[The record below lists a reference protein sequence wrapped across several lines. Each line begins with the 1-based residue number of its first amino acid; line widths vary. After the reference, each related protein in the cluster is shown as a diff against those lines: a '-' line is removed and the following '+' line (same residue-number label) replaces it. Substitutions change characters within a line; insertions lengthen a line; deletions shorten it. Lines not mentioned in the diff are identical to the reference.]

1 MIRQVR
7 IEYPGAIYHGMA
19 RGTRREA
26 IVLDDEDR
34 DRFRKLLG
42 DLVQQLRQPGVA
54 PLRGTNLGSGTCGG
68 SGENRLNRIFTGI
81 IGYLRTND

>member
-1 MIRQVR
+1 MPRQVR

-19 RGTRREA
+19 RGNRREA

-42 DLVQQLRQPGVA
+42 DLVQQTGWKILAWVPR
-54 PLRGTNLGSGTCGG
+54 RFMGTKLEAGS
-68 SGENRLNRIFTGI
+68 SHAEEDGERVLK
-81 IGYLRTND
+81 Y